1 MPHSNNL
8 CYEFGPFRLNV
19 NQRVLTRD
27 GDLISLGPKATEIL
41 LLLLRNAGELVGKE
55 EMLRAVWPD
64 SFVEEAN
71 LSQNIF
77 TLRRAFGDARSDAR
91 YIETVTGRG
100 YRFVGS
106 VKSIEI
112 AALASHA
119 VGGVQKVDAKL
130 DGPTILA
137 VLPFV
142 NATGNDSLEYLA
154 DGVSDNIINS
164 LSQISKLRVMSRS
177 AVFRFKGTEVDPKF
191 IVAELG
197 VDAMLLGKVISRPS
211 GLMINAELV
220 DVATGWQLWGESFD
234 CESQNLL
241 EIQDEIARQI
251 SATLRLKLTG
261 EEEKRITA
269 RYTESSSAY
278 QQYIEGRYHWSHYTR
293 AGIEKAIG
301 HFRNAI
307 ELDPNYALAYAGIVD
322 CYLRLATNYLPP
334 ENDAPVESEQNDR
347 GTSMSSEDEV
357 SEAPRTSDPK
367 VKLRYEWDWK
377 GAERELRRANELK
390 ADYPAAHQW
399 NAAYEFAVK
408 LLQESSAGNSSA
420 RSWSK
425 VDSLGSHVSLRAI
438 LSPNEEAQVLC
449 TVAREQIEVG
459 NYDAACLVLRK
470 WWIPNEWPRLEE
482 LNLPSAADLL
492 FTAGSLT
499 GCLSSTGLFEQGQKH
514 AEALISGS
522 IGLFEHLGL
531 KRRCAEGIIE
541 LAHCYYRQGAFALAR
556 STLVRALNELS
567 SADTE
572 LRSICLIRLAVTE
585 RHAGHLYDSLARLN
599 EARESVERSGA
610 LVTGRFHH
618 ELSTT
623 LKDLALAESQINY
636 SEPVIKGFQQAIY
649 EFEAIGHH
657 RYAAVVENNFGFLLL
672 SLKEFDKAEKHLLRA
687 RRFLEA
693 FADRIRAAQV
703 DDSLARLYMATDKL
717 ELAEKAA
724 CAAVSSLENSDEEAL
739 LAESLTTRGLVLCR
753 LGRTREARGVLEG
766 AHRIAER
773 CGDTEGAGRALL
785 TVIEE
790 IFHELGK
797 EERLELAV
805 RLRKLLGKSQQAST
819 LKRLEIC
826 LERIAS
832 EVKK

>member
-1 MPHSNNL
+1 
-8 CYEFGPFRLNV
+8 
-19 NQRVLTRD
+19 
-27 GDLISLGPKATEIL
+27 
-41 LLLLRNAGELVGKE
+41 
-55 EMLRAVWPD
+55 
-64 SFVEEAN
+64 
-71 LSQNIF
+71 
-77 TLRRAFGDARSDAR
+77 
-91 YIETVTGRG
+91 
-100 YRFVGS
+100 
-106 VKSIEI
+106 
-112 AALASHA
+112 
-119 VGGVQKVDAKL
+119 
-130 DGPTILA
+130 
-137 VLPFV
+137 
-142 NATGNDSLEYLA
+142 
-154 DGVSDNIINS
+154 
-164 LSQISKLRVMSRS
+164 
-177 AVFRFKGTEVDPKF
+177 
-191 IVAELG
+191 
-197 VDAMLLGKVISRPS
+197 
-211 GLMINAELV
+211 
-220 DVATGWQLWGESFD
+220 
-234 CESQNLL
+234 
-241 EIQDEIARQI
+241 
-251 SATLRLKLTG
+251 LKLTG
-261 EEEKRITA
+261 DEEKRITA

-278 QQYIEGRYHWSHYTR
+278 QQYIEGRFHWSRYTK

-334 ENDAPVESEQNDR
+334 ENDLSFDSERNDLA
-347 GTSMSSEDEV
+347 MSVASQDGV
-357 SEAPRTSDPK
+357 SEATETSDPK
-367 VKLRYEWDWK
+367 VKLRYEWDWR

-390 ADYPAAHQW
+390 TDYPAAHQW
-399 NAAYEFAVK
+399 NAAYKFAVR
-408 LLQESSAGNSSA
+408 LMQESAGDDHQD
-420 RSWSK
+420 RGLPK
-425 VDSLGSHVSLRAI
+425 VTSLGSHLILKAI

-459 NYDAACLVLRK
+459 NYGAACLVLRK
-470 WWIPNEWPRLEE
+470 WWTPNEWPRLEE

-492 FTAGSLT
+492 FTAGFLT
-499 GCLSSTGLFEQGQKH
+499 GCLSSTGLFERGQKH
-514 AEALISGS
+514 AEALLSGS

-541 LAHCYYRQGAFALAR
+541 LAHCYYRQGAFSLTR
-556 STLVRALNELS
+556 STLLRALNDLS
-567 SADTE
+567 SNDTE

-599 EARESVERSGA
+599 EARESVERCGA

-618 ELSTT
+618 EFATT
-623 LKDLALAESQINY
+623 LKDLALAEGQKNY
-636 SEPVIKGFQQAIY
+636 SEVVKGFQQAIY

-672 SLKEFDKAEKHLLRA
+672 TLEEFDRAEKHLLRA

-693 FADRIRAAQV
+693 FGDRIRAAQV

-724 CAAVSSLENSDEEAL
+724 CAAVSNLENGDEEAL
-739 LAESLTTRGLVLCR
+739 LAESLTTKGLVLCR
-753 LGRTREARGVLEG
+753 IGRTREARGVLEG

-797 EERLELAV
+797 EERLELGV

-826 LERIAS
+826 LDRIGKES
-832 EVKK
+832 E